1 MRNLLKVLLPP
12 FIGFGAYFLAV
23 RFSSVYFTLRID
35 ELGEGTIESFMA
47 YFRYF
52 MPLLF
57 VVAVLTQHLIVV
69 PVWNRVFLKSTR
81 GKFISVLILCL
92 ICLLFA
98 AFISYCIWDRQS
110 SRWHVIKVCIFM
122 TGVQLVYWAVN
133 LVVLYFLTKKSEQ
146 ITEEAEQPA
155 E

>member
-1 MRNLLKVLLPP
+1 MRGLLKVFLPP

-23 RFSSVYFTLRID
+23 RYSSVYFALRID
-35 ELGEGTIESFMA
+35 KLGEGTVESFMA
-47 YFRYF
+47 YFKYF

-69 PVWNRVFLKSTR
+69 PVWDRVFLKSTT
-81 GKFISVLILCL
+81 GKLISVLVLCL

-110 SRWHVIKVCIFM
+110 SRWHVVKVCAFM
-122 TGVQLVYWAVN
+122 TSVQLVYWTVN
-133 LVVLYFLTKKSEQ
+133 LVVLYFLDPKPEPITKQSEQ
-146 ITEEAEQPA
+146 SVE
-155 E
+155 

>member
-1 MRNLLKVLLPP
+1 MRPLLKVFLPP

-23 RFSSVYFTLRID
+23 RYSSVYFSLRID
-35 ELGEGTIESFMA
+35 KLGEGTVESFMA
-47 YFRYF
+47 YFKYF

-57 VVAVLTQHLIVV
+57 VVAVLTQYLIVV
-69 PVWNRVFLKSTR
+69 PVWDRIFLKSNT
-81 GKFISVLILCL
+81 GKFISSVILCL

-110 SRWHVIKVCIFM
+110 GREHVIKVCIFM
-122 TGVQLVYWAVN
+122 TGVQLVYWTVN
-133 LVVLYFLTKKSEQ
+133 LFVLYFLTKKPEQ
-146 ITEEAEQPA
+146 IAEEAKQPT